1 MTTAPW
7 TAQVS
12 RRWLN
17 LQTWHLR
24 WHKLLAMGQGGGQY
38 LPVQALGQ
46 SMRLPKMAH
55 RQFWQG
61 PHADERSLSFLAEAL
76 PPQGVFFDI
85 GTNIGVYST
94 ALWLA
99 KGGDLTIQAFEP
111 IPSTI
116 QVLKETLR
124 LNQVEAHIDAIALSD
139 HPHTLTLS
147 AYDHGANNVWVTEP
161 DADIPTLSVAAVP
174 LDDWMLHHDRIPDA
188 MKIDVEG
195 HELAVLQGAQATIQA
210 YKPALLIECHCG
222 AWDRLGVSRQAMAA
236 LIESFGYA
244 QVSDCWGNPV
254 DLLTHRSTV
263 HLRCFDPTTQEN

>member
-7 TAQVS
+7 TAHVS
-12 RRWLN
+12 RRWFN
-17 LQTWHLR
+17 PQAWHLR

-46 SMRLPKMAH
+46 SLRLPKAAH

-61 PHADERSLSFLAEAL
+61 PHADERSLSFLADAL
-76 PPQGVFFDI
+76 PSQGVFFDI

-94 ALWLA
+94 ALSLA
-99 KGGDLTIQAFEP
+99 KGRELTVQAFEP

-116 QVLKETLR
+116 EVLKETLS
-124 LNQVEAHIDAIALSD
+124 LNQVTAHIEAIALSD
-139 HPHTLTLS
+139 HVHTLTLS
-147 AYDHGANNVWVTEP
+147 AYDNGANNFWVT
-161 DADIPTLSVAAVP
+161 DAQADIPTLSVSAVP
-174 LDDWMLHHDRIPDA
+174 LDEWMLHHDRIPDA

-222 AWDRLGVSRQAMAA
+222 AWESLGVSRQAMVE

-244 QVSDCWGNPV
+244 QVGDRWGRPV
-254 DLLTHRSTV
+254 DLLTQPSTI
-263 HLRCFDPTTQEN
+263 HLLCSD